1 MTEAVPHEPLEPASG
16 SVWRAR
22 LRWLILVSGLAGL
35 AIITRQALAD
45 DETAIPGPAASAAAL
60 VLYGGAGVSA
70 ARAWS
75 VLLGPTV
82 DPLEVRGAMY
92 ASQLSKY
99 VPGGGVLQAAGQVVL
114 STSDRL
120 TVRRSAL
127 AWATSMVL
135 TVVAGVLLLS
145 GLALLG
151 GFGDGARIV
160 AVLGFASLLLVNR
173 GRLGWVLTQ
182 LRRFTARIPEP
193 DLLPEQRAL
202 HVALGW
208 TISSLLLSAASYT
221 TILVDLDS
229 AVRPVE
235 VLPAFVAGWL
245 AGFLLVPL
253 PAGLGAREAIL
264 VALIPGSTTGLVL
277 AASLSQRLIAFVA
290 ELLLLA
296 GNRLTRRR
304 RRAADVQP
312 R

>member
-1 MTEAVPHEPLEPASG
+1 M
-16 SVWRAR
+16 
-22 LRWLILVSGLAGL
+22 
-35 AIITRQALAD
+35 
-45 DETAIPGPAASAAAL
+45 
-60 VLYGGAGVSA
+60 LYGSAGVSA

-92 ASQLSKY
+92 ALQLSKY

-120 TVRRSAL
+120 TVRRSARV
-127 AWATSMVL
+127 WATSMVL

-145 GLALLG
+145 GLGLLG
-151 GFGDGARIV
+151 GVRRRRPDRRGR
-160 AVLGFASLLLVNR
+160 LGSRPLLLVDR

-202 HVALGW
+202 HVALGC
-208 TISSLLLSAASYT
+208 TIGSLLLSAASYT

-304 RRAADVQP
+304 RRAADLQP

>member
-1 MTEAVPHEPLEPASG
+1 MTEAVPHEPAEPSA

-22 LRWLILVSGLAGL
+22 LRWLILVSGLTGL
-35 AIITRQALAD
+35 AIITRQALG
-45 DETAIPGPAASAAAL
+45 EGESPIPGPAATAAAL

-75 VLLGPTV
+75 VLLGSTV
-82 DPLEVRGAMY
+82 DPIEVRGAMY

-135 TVVAGVLLLS
+135 TVVAGVVLLS
-145 GLALLG
+145 GLALVG
-151 GFGDGARIV
+151 GLPGGPRAI
-160 AVLGFASLLLVNR
+160 ALLGFLALLAVDR
-173 GRLGWVLTQ
+173 RRLAWVLNQ
-182 LRRFTARIPEP
+182 ARRLTARIPEP

-208 TISSLLLSAASYT
+208 TAASLLLSAASYT
-221 TILVDLDS
+221 TILVDLDG

-277 AASLSQRLIAFVA
+277 GASLSQRVIAFVA
-290 ELLLLA
+290 ELALLA
-296 GNRLTRRR
+296 GNRFTQRRR
-304 RRAADVQP
+304 RRS
-312 R
+312 RR

>member
-35 AIITRQALAD
+35 AIITRQALSD
-45 DETAIPGPAASAAAL
+45 DETAIPGAAASAAAL

-151 GFGDGARIV
+151 GFGDDARMV

-173 GRLGWVLTQ
+173 GRLGWALTQ
-182 LRRFTARIPEP
+182 LRRLTARIPEP

-202 HVALGW
+202 HIALGW

-304 RRAADVQP
+304 RRAADLQP

>member
-1 MTEAVPHEPLEPASG
+1 MTDVVPLEPTEPSG

-22 LRWLILVSGLAGL
+22 LRWVVLVSGLAGL
-35 AIITRQALAD
+35 AIVTRQALTD
-45 DETAIPGPAASAAAL
+45 DESAIPGPVASAAAL

-75 VLLGPTV
+75 ILLGPSV

-120 TVRRSAL
+120 TMRRSAL

-135 TVVAGVLLLS
+135 TLVAGLVLL
-145 GLALLG
+145 GALALLG
-151 GFGDGARIV
+151 GFEGGLRLV
-160 AVLGFASLLLVNR
+160 ALLGFASLLVVDR
-173 GRLGWVLTQ
+173 RRLAWVLTQ
-182 LRRFTARIPEP
+182 ARRLTARIPEP

-202 HVALGW
+202 HVALVW
-208 TISSLLLSAASYT
+208 TAGSLLLSAASYS

-264 VALIPGSTTGLVL
+264 VGLIPGSTTGLVL

-290 ELLLLA
+290 EVVLLT
-296 GNRLTRRR
+296 GNRLVRRR
-304 RRAADVQP
+304 RRAAAG
-312 R
+312 